1 MEKTKLS
8 LNIFEHPLQNLGKSL
23 DEYFNEIAFDPIT
36 IKNRN
41 SKKDDDQIVIKNE
54 ILSIFNKSK
63 LNPKQFAS
71 LILLN
76 NIYIENEKPGDW
88 TRLKTYEVDEMMN
101 NIKHENDI
109 DDDVKKDETINYN
122 TTIRQKI
129 I

>member
-1 MEKTKLS
+1 MEKTKTS
-8 LNIFEHPLQNLGKSL
+8 LNLFEHPLQNLGKSL

-36 IKNRN
+36 IKNTN
-41 SKKDDDQIVIKNE
+41 IKKDDDKIVIKNE

-109 DDDVKKDETINYN
+109 DDGVKKDETINYK
-122 TTIRQKI
+122 TTIRQKFT
-129 I
+129 